1 MGSSERLD
9 NSVQS
14 DEEMRGE
21 VKSKSANLRSSDGVS
36 HVTVMVATVVTFSA
50 LAIFISLGARLATG
64 SLPDELHVVFILNVA
79 LILFSWRRAKDLQ
92 DALEGRAAAETLA
105 SEIAYRDHTT
115 GLANRRELGRLL
127 DAAAAQLGG
136 PRILLLLDL
145 DHFKKVNDLS
155 GHAAGDE
162 VLKHVARNLQILSPE
177 GSCCAR
183 LGGDEFAVL
192 LPAGSLP
199 VEADQL
205 AASILKTS
213 DQQVMFSG
221 FTAST
226 SASIGMCVVDEA
238 SSAEDALRR
247 SDIAM
252 YVAKRAGR
260 NRAVWFNDEMEL
272 QLQARLE
279 LEREI
284 RDGIDKG
291 EFVPFFQPQIDL
303 STGALTGFEVLARW
317 NSPTRGLVEP
327 LVFIEVA
334 EASGL
339 IAPMSMSVMRQA
351 LAEARSWPSH
361 LMVAVNISPVQFRD
375 PALAERVLKIVT
387 ETNFPPKRL
396 ELEIT
401 ESSIFEDQQQALA
414 TVQSLKNTG
423 ICISL
428 DDFGTGYA
436 SLTQLQALPFD
447 RIKID
452 KSFVANFLVDN
463 QSNAIVSTIAALGR
477 SLALPVT
484 AEGVET
490 DAARIELETLGCSS
504 GQGWFFGRPMPAD
517 QLRTYLGVLPDTAQ
531 HSVEELVATTPER
544 RDLARRASRRSAA

>member
-1 MGSSERLD
+1 
-9 NSVQS
+9 
-14 DEEMRGE
+14 
-21 VKSKSANLRSSDGVS
+21 
-36 HVTVMVATVVTFSA
+36 
-50 LAIFISLGARLATG
+50 
-64 SLPDELHVVFILNVA
+64 
-79 LILFSWRRAKDLQ
+79 
-92 DALEGRAAAETLA
+92 
-105 SEIAYRDHTT
+105 
-115 GLANRRELGRLL
+115 
-127 DAAAAQLGG
+127 
-136 PRILLLLDL
+136 
-145 DHFKKVNDLS
+145 
-155 GHAAGDE
+155 
-162 VLKHVARNLQILSPE
+162 
-177 GSCCAR
+177 
-183 LGGDEFAVL
+183 
-192 LPAGSLP
+192 
-199 VEADQL
+199 
-205 AASILKTS
+205 
-213 DQQVMFSG
+213 
-221 FTAST
+221 
-226 SASIGMCVVDEA
+226 
-238 SSAEDALRR
+238 
-247 SDIAM
+247 
-252 YVAKRAGR
+252 
-260 NRAVWFNDEMEL
+260 
-272 QLQARLE
+272 
-279 LEREI
+279 
-284 RDGIDKG
+284 
-291 EFVPFFQPQIDL
+291 
-303 STGALTGFEVLARW
+303 
-317 NSPTRGLVEP
+317 VEP
-327 LVFIEVA
+327 LGFIEVA